1 MAERLRSWA
10 LGRGFGLLGAGIVER
25 SPTLTALRVPD
36 GVDPAALRQGVRQ
49 QGIEIAVGLGPYGS
63 TCVRVGHMGDI
74 RMADLERTIDAL
86 EATLAAGDRDG
97 MC

>member
-1 MAERLRSWA
+1 
-10 LGRGFGLLGAGIVER
+10 
-25 SPTLTALRVPD
+25 
-36 GVDPAALRQGVRQ
+36 
-49 QGIEIAVGLGPYGS
+49 
-63 TCVRVGHMGDI
+63 MGDI